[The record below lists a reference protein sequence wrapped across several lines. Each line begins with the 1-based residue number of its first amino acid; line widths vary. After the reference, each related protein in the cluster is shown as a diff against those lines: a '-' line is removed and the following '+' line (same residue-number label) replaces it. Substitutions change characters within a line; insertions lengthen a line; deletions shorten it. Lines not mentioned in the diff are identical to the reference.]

1 MVQDCKYRLP
11 CAWCDKYDRPCQAV
25 EYEIA
30 RQEREKNLI
39 PIKCDHNW
47 NFRQTVTT
55 TGGTDY
61 HYRCSKCGAL
71 KVESNGCIYESGEW
85 QP

>member
-11 CAWCDKYDRPCQAV
+11 CAWCDKHDRPCEAI

-30 RQEREKNLI
+30 RQKQKENLSA
-39 PIKCDHNW
+39 IKCDHNW
-47 NFRQTVTT
+47 NFHHTLTH
-55 TGGTDY
+55 TGGTEC
-61 HYRCSKCGAL
+61 HYRCSKCGAF
-71 KVESNGCIYESGEW
+71 KVIVHDCYYESGEW